1 MTAAS
6 SDATP
11 GKPGVVIDRI
21 AYSAYGEAT
30 RTLRSDVNGD
40 GFVNKDDY
48 NGVIRSRLK
57 QGRRAAS
64 SSLPGQSHA
73 RRSAMH
79 SVKSRNPTRFAAH
92 VSPAPRAAIAIVLGG
107 LLACKSERR
116 RSRVPPV
123 GRINAACVLMF
134 VVWFAGCGTEAEKQ
148 TEAQASVSLGTYA
161 PIRRDEQRDPN
172 GILIVSCFEGSVL
185 RETTWFLPSGRP
197 LMRTDWL
204 DCGYGH
210 IFEFTS
216 SGQLSGVF
224 EARRGTR
231 NGAGV
236 HVAED
241 GSVAKLLW
249 FLDGKSVDRPAEEVP
264 EVLRGVDTTDLVVRK
279 TPLDGSAGLWR
290 QDYMRKNG
298 SQVASI
304 TFDGRGRVLT
314 AVKIGSL
321 GRACIP
327 RWRSDK
333 LNSLANVRFDV
344 WDGLALYRSETH
356 GWSTTMYIRG
366 WPFQLTYGYP
376 PGSPAAQTEP

>member
-1 MTAAS
+1 
-6 SDATP
+6 
-11 GKPGVVIDRI
+11 
-21 AYSAYGEAT
+21 
-30 RTLRSDVNGD
+30 
-40 GFVNKDDY
+40 
-48 NGVIRSRLK
+48 
-57 QGRRAAS
+57 
-64 SSLPGQSHA
+64 
-73 RRSAMH
+73 
-79 SVKSRNPTRFAAH
+79 
-92 VSPAPRAAIAIVLGG
+92 
-107 LLACKSERR
+107 
-116 RSRVPPV
+116 
-123 GRINAACVLMF
+123 
-134 VVWFAGCGTEAEKQ
+134 
-148 TEAQASVSLGTYA
+148 
-161 PIRRDEQRDPN
+161 
-172 GILIVSCFEGSVL
+172 
-185 RETTWFLPSGRP
+185 
-197 LMRTDWL
+197 MRTDWL

-333 LNSLANVRFDV
+333 LNSLANVRFAV
-344 WDGLALYRSETH
+344 L
-356 GWSTTMYIRG
+356 GWSRALSQRNPRLEYDHVHQRMAVSVDLR
-366 WPFQLTYGYP
+366 L
-376 PGSPAAQTEP
+376 PARIARRADRTVMKCAAVS

>member
-1 MTAAS
+1 M
-6 SDATP
+6 
-11 GKPGVVIDRI
+11 
-21 AYSAYGEAT
+21 
-30 RTLRSDVNGD
+30 
-40 GFVNKDDY
+40 
-48 NGVIRSRLK
+48 
-57 QGRRAAS
+57 
-64 SSLPGQSHA
+64 
-73 RRSAMH
+73 
-79 SVKSRNPTRFAAH
+79 FA
-92 VSPAPRAAIAIVLGG
+92 
-107 LLACKSERR
+107 
-116 RSRVPPV
+116 
-123 GRINAACVLMF
+123 
-134 VVWFAGCGTEAEKQ
+134 VWVAGCGTEAENQ
-148 TEAQASVSLGTYA
+148 SDAQASVSPSRSV
-161 PIRRDEQRDPN
+161 PIRCDEQHDHD
-172 GILIVSCFEGSVL
+172 GILIVSCYEGNAL
-185 RETTWFLPSGRP
+185 RETTWFLPSGKP
-197 LMRTDWL
+197 LMHTAWL

-290 QDYMRKNG
+290 QDYMRKDG

-327 RWRSDK
+327 NWRSDK